1 MARLP
6 NDRDTHLTPEEIV
19 GEALRQ
25 FDEGKAEPSIR
36 SLAAALHVAP
46 SAIYHHFGSRAE
58 IIDRLVER
66 VWLEAVTEM
75 LAIEPQPLKADPT
88 DVLVSA
94 GVGTRRAWLRH
105 VHLSPYLA
113 ASPEMS
119 EFTRNAFLLM
129 GDLFT
134 RMGLDGER
142 GGVAFHAYSTFMI
155 GSVLFAAG
163 RQAADERLT
172 RSGSPTRARTDNSDP
187 DPTRQALEEMMD
199 LSSADPVR
207 DERLF
212 EDALRRLVASLTGP

>member
-6 NDRDTHLTPEEIV
+6 NERDTHLTPEEIV
-19 GEALRQ
+19 DEALRQ

-36 SLAAALHVAP
+36 SLAAALRVAP

-58 IIDRLVER
+58 IIDSCVER

-75 LAIEPQPLKADPT
+75 LSIEPQPLEADPA
-88 DVLVSA
+88 DVLIAA
-94 GVGTRRAWLRH
+94 GVATRRAWLRH

-119 EFTRNAFLLM
+119 EFTRNAFRLM
-129 GDLFT
+129 GTLFT
-134 RMGLDGER
+134 RMGLEGER
-142 GGVAFHAYSTFMI
+142 GGDAFHAYSTFMI

-163 RQAADERLT
+163 RRAADERLAPSGRPT
-172 RSGSPTRARTDNSDP
+172 WASIARSEP
-187 DPTRQALEEMMD
+187 DPTHQALEEMMN
-199 LSSADPVR
+199 LSSADPDR

-212 EDALRRLVASLTGP
+212 EDALRKLVASLTSP